1 LAGSARTR
9 PLPQLYRGR
18 AGRSLRGVLDAD
30 HIEHGRTGQF
40 RWLISTC
47 LAAAVGAVAIFVVI
61 YGSSDPR
68 EGSEGFLPALKQM
81 GEGSLPSPATPFPR
95 SPDGLK
101 WAVPKTDRLRIL
113 TGAVST
119 RYIIHESLKQR
130 RNGREYIHA
139 KPYLRVVA
147 RLAPAPSSY
156 ADVIPPFN
164 PFKLFANSQPLNS
177 AEDGADAGTRK
188 DISVRVVELLGG
200 ILPDED
206 GQELDAQE
214 VADIVARAE
223 SPHETPQ
230 DFADGEIG
238 PIDEV
243 GSSDKTAE
251 PDVLPPNTTELRKPE
266 YDSDDGLGDV
276 SSREIRTVQVGR
288 GDTLIKILSSAGA
301 DTWQARSMV
310 EAARGIFPESSL
322 APGQE
327 VKITLVPSLTEDA
340 RLEPAAFSIFGAGP
354 ARDHKVTVKRTAAG
368 EFAATGS
375 PLADEESSQLGS
387 GDGDRIQNSSLYAS
401 IYYAG
406 LLQHITPETMMRV
419 MQIHAYDTD
428 FRRRIRP
435 GDSAEFFFDVKDED
449 STESEPGEL
458 LATTIISGNEASR
471 FYRFRTPDGV
481 IDYYD
486 QDGNNSKKFLMRK
499 PVRGEDVRITSGF
512 GYRFHPL
519 LNERRMHTGVDW
531 ACAAGTPILAAGS
544 GVIEEAERK
553 GQYGNYVRIR
563 HANGYQ
569 TAYGHMLRIAEGAHK
584 GVKVRQGQVIG
595 YVGSTGLSSGP
606 HVHFEVLVNG
616 RFVDPMS
623 IQVPRERKL
632 TGRELA
638 DFQKERSRIDELM
651 RRAPV
656 KTETR

>member
-1 LAGSARTR
+1 M
-9 PLPQLYRGR
+9 
-18 AGRSLRGVLDAD
+18 RGVLDAD

-47 LAAAVGAVAIFVVI
+47 LAAAVGAIAIFVVI
-61 YGSSDPR
+61 YGSSDKN
-68 EGSEGFLPALKQM
+68 STDGFLPALRQM
-81 GEGSLPSPATPFPR
+81 GEGSLPEPSTPFPR
-95 SPDGLK
+95 NPDGLR
-101 WAVPKTDRLRIL
+101 WAVPKTDRLRIV

-119 RYIIHESLKQR
+119 RYVIHESLKQR

-147 RLAPAPSSY
+147 RLSPAPATY
-156 ADVIPPFN
+156 ADAIPPFN
-164 PFKLFANSQPLNS
+164 PFKLFANNQPLNS
-177 AEDGADAGTRK
+177 SEDGGDAAGTRR
-188 DISVRVVELLGG
+188 DVTIRVVELLGG

-206 GQELDAQE
+206 GQELDAGE
-214 VADIVARAE
+214 VAEIVARAE
-223 SPHETPQ
+223 ASYETPQ
-230 DFADGEIG
+230 DFVDGEMTPLDG
-238 PIDEV
+238 
-243 GSSDKTAE
+243 A
-251 PDVLPPNTTELRKPE
+251 PDHERERNVLPPNTTELRKPDFDTE
-266 YDSDDGLGDV
+266 DAFGEISG
-276 SSREIRTVQVGR
+276 REVRTVQVGR
-288 GDTLIKILSSAGA
+288 GDTLAKILSSAGA
-301 DTWQARSMV
+301 DNWQARSMV

-322 APGQE
+322 AAGQE
-327 VKITLVPSLTEDA
+327 VRITLVPSLTEENK
-340 RLEPAAFSIFGAGP
+340 LEPAAFSVFGP
-354 ARDHKVTVKRTAAG
+354 SKDHMVTVRRTAAG
-368 EFAATGS
+368 EFTATGS
-375 PLADEESSQLGS
+375 DLAEEEGARSAPR
-387 GDGDRIQNSSLYAS
+387 DGDRVQNSSLYAS
-401 IYYAG
+401 IYYAA
-406 LLQHITPETMMRV
+406 LLQHILPDNILHIL
-419 MQIHAYDTD
+419 QIHAYDTD

-435 GDSAEFFFDVKDED
+435 GDTAEFFFDVEED
-449 STESEPGEL
+449 GKASEPGEL
-458 LATTIISGNEASR
+458 LASTITSGGETSR

-481 IDYYD
+481 VDYYD
-486 QDGNNSKKFLMRK
+486 QDGNNSKKFLMRR

-531 ACAAGTPILAAGS
+531 ACASGTPVLAAGS
-544 GVIEEAERK
+544 GVIEEVGRK

-569 TAYGHMLRIAEGAHK
+569 TAYGHMLRFAEGAHK

-638 DFQKERSRIDELM
+638 EFQKERSRLDELM